1 MKLIF
6 LIRKSISLSA
16 AGLFVSA
23 CLVRT
28 ALPCHAALEKGGLAD
43 RPAIETYAE
52 WMQFANPSDWTPAID
67 QDGCLNYAL
76 AKLAV
81 RYNLPVASYSVF
93 TDSYTFYTTFVQTV
107 LTGAP
112 TKEESFSAYF
122 SDFVT
127 LVGSVPISGTAEES
141 IQAAYQYC
149 SATDIT
155 PQHAY
160 ILQLVTGSG
169 SDHYVL
175 VDQVQ
180 TQQQVLS
187 ILDSGSQ
194 WIHQL
199 GDAASQEK
207 GYRVVQIYTFSFS
220 RVPGDWNGD
229 FQITYADAEACMQAL
244 TTASTEPEDAI
255 ARKDADGDGA
265 ITLADVRYLA
275 KFAEASGTEADACC
289 LAGSTTSI
297 QTESRAYRT
306 PVLPADV
313 IPFIRQMTEQSLQLP
328 TESCHPTTAT

>member
-160 ILQLVTGSG
+160 ILRLVTGSG

-220 RVPGDWNGD
+220 QVPGDWNGD

-244 TTASTEPEDAI
+244 TTASTKPEDAI
-255 ARKDADGDGA
+255 ARKDAVGDGT

-313 IPFIRQMTEQSLQLP
+313 IPFVRQMTEQSLQLP